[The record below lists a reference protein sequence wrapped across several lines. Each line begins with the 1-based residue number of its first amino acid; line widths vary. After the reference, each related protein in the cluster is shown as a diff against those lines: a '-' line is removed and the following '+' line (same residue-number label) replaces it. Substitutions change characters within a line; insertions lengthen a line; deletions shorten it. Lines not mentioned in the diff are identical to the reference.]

1 MFEIQPT
8 RIQKEELSSLVFPQH
23 AVEHTPEKLNYITKA
38 LIKASAV
45 SKQVK
50 IIFLDAMGFKEIE
63 AMNWVSNG
71 KHVIL
76 NDGASIPFHRV
87 VDVKES

>member
-8 RIQKEELSSLVFPQH
+8 RIQKEELSSLVFPQN
-23 AVEHTPEKLNYITKA
+23 ALEHTPEKLSYITKA
-38 LIKASAV
+38 LIKASTV

-50 IIFLDAMGFKEIE
+50 IVFLDAIGFKEIE

-71 KHVIL
+71 DQVIL